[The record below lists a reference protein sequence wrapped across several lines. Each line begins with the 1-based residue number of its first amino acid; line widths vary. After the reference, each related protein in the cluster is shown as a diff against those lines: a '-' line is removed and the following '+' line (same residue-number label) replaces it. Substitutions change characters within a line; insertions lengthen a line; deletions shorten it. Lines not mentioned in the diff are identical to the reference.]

1 MIWEYKTA
9 INELMPNVYES
20 DGQPIFV
27 VQETDQFLNL
37 MGKQHWELV
46 DVNPIL
52 KEGITTHLAYFFK
65 RQVTNSL
72 VNLPDIG
79 YDIDNNGITG
89 SQL

>member
-27 VQETDQFLNL
+27 VQETDQFLNA
-37 MGKQHWELV
+37 MGQQHWELV

-52 KEGITTHLAYFFK
+52 KGGITTHLAYFFK
-65 RQVTNSL
+65 RPMSIRAANV
-72 VNLPDIG
+72 PEIG

>member
-9 INELMPNVYES
+9 IIELIPTVYES
-20 DGQPIFV
+20 DGQPIYV

-37 MGKQHWELV
+37 MGQQHWELV
-46 DVNPIL
+46 DANPIL
-52 KEGITTHLAYFFK
+52 KEGITTHFAYFFK
-65 RQVTNSL
+65 RPSSIRSANV
-72 VNLPDIG
+72 PEIG